1 MSPCCCCDASAGCE
15 RPYTYDEVARWMLTS
30 EKLSKN
36 RIGDYLGRTDE
47 HAMATIDAFLGH
59 LDFTPFVFDE
69 ALRFFLS
76 LFKLPGEAQQ
86 IDRIMEKFA
95 AQYTKA
101 HPQTFTAP
109 ETAYVLAFSL
119 IMLNTD
125 LHNPQIAPER
135 KMTREQFIKNN
146 RGINAGE
153 DLPVEYLTN
162 IYNEI
167 RDKEIVLQPDAA
179 ALKAGSAV
187 TQWEGVL
194 RRQMNVAGASFTS
207 SAVARRGSVPA
218 GVHEKYM
225 FESIADQ
232 ARSAIAVVFERSVD
246 DSTLEQSDKHYN
258 DLLSKRAELMRQ
270 VDQATVRG
278 LQLASRLEKERAT
291 YERAKKVVVDA
302 RLHAEKKM
310 CPVFNRLRA
319 IRQLQAINFMKHWNG
334 LMLR

>member
-1 MSPCCCCDASAGCE
+1 MQVSHTCANGKVITMTFVDPGVPRKANHFFNTAAKKAVAAVIAGDAAAGCE

-125 LHNPQIAPER
+125 AH
-135 KMTREQFIKNN
+135 
-146 RGINAGE
+146 
-153 DLPVEYLTN
+153 
-162 IYNEI
+162 
-167 RDKEIVLQPDAA
+167 
-179 ALKAGSAV
+179 S
-187 TQWEGVL
+187 
-194 RRQMNVAGASFTS
+194 
-207 SAVARRGSVPA
+207 
-218 GVHEKYM
+218 
-225 FESIADQ
+225 DQ
-232 ARSAIAVVFERSVD
+232 ARARPPPPPPRAPTPDALLPRPFRS
-246 DSTLEQSDKHYN
+246 ST
-258 DLLSKRAELMRQ
+258 R
-270 VDQATVRG
+270 
-278 LQLASRLEKERAT
+278 
-291 YERAKKVVVDA
+291 
-302 RLHAEKKM
+302 
-310 CPVFNRLRA
+310 
-319 IRQLQAINFMKHWNG
+319 
-334 LMLR
+334 